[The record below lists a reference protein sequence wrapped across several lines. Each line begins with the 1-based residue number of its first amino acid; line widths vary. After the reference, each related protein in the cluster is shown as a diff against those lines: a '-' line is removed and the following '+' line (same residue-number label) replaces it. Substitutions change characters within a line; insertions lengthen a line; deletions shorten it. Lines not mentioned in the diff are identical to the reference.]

1 MTDVV
6 LKLPIQ
12 PGEEAIHFGRYLS
25 RFMESFPTETQEQAD
40 EGDAPRLMIRA
51 DPVAGEEAKI
61 LIFQENGLADA
72 FSAGWAR
79 VRSAL
84 S

>member
-12 PGEEAIHFGRYLS
+12 PGEEALHFGRYLT
-25 RFMESFPTETQEQAD
+25 RFMESFSSEALTEANAH
-40 EGDAPRLMIRA
+40 DAPPVMIRG
-51 DPVAGEEAKI
+51 DPLAGEEAKI
-61 LIFQENGLADA
+61 LIFQENSLADA
-72 FSAGWAR
+72 FSTGWAR
-79 VRSAL
+79 VRTAL

>member
-12 PGEEAIHFGRYLS
+12 PGEEALHFGRYLT
-25 RFMESFPTETQEQAD
+25 RFMESFSGESQAQAD
-40 EGDAPRLMIRA
+40 ASDAPPLMIRA
-51 DPVAGEEAKI
+51 DPAAGEEAKI

-72 FSAGWAR
+72 FFAGWAG
-79 VRSAL
+79 VRSSL